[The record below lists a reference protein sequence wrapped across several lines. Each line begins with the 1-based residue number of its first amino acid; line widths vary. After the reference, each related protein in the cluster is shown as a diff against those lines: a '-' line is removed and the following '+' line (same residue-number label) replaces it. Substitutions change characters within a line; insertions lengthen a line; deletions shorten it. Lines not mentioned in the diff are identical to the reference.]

1 MTVEKTN
8 LSVVEDDL
16 EKLVP
21 CIIPRDDSGKK
32 SKTLRITLN
41 DKSIVVPRG
50 EVVEIPLKYK
60 LVLDK
65 KAKIRNFDEEYKEA
79 EQAKRLKE

>member
-1 MTVEKTN
+1 MAVEKTN
-8 LSVVEDDL
+8 LSFVEDEL

-21 CIIPRDDSGKK
+21 YIIPRDDSGKK

-41 DKSIVVPRG
+41 DHSIVVPRG

-60 LVLDK
+60 LILEK

-79 EQAKRLKE
+79 EKAKLPKE

>member
-41 DKSIVVPRG
+41 EHSIVVPRG

-79 EQAKRLKE
+79 EHAKLPKE